1 MTDHNEELDKWK
13 DEPYPIIRTL
23 ETEEEKD

>member
-1 MTDHNEELDKWK
+1 MTHYNEELDKWK
-13 DEPYPIIRTL
+13 DEPYPIISTP